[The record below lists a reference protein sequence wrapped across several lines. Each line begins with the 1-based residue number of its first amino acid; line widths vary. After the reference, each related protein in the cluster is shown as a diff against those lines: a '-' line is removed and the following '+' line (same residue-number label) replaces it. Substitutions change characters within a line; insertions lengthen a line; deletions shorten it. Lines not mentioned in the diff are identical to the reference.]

1 MGVPC
6 PRCGSKQTTRN
17 TRGSTWLGTPRIILT
32 CLECGTQWFPGQRT
46 SIASGGCSGCLI
58 LVVLAI
64 AGVSFCRRTP
74 DAPAPNVAAPTQPV
88 PIIKQ
93 PELNPVDGYKEI
105 ANLFS
110 YGADE
115 LALHAADT
123 KDKVATL
130 WMRIK
135 GISSDEEFGRWL
147 VGLMERAKKPP
158 TDKFEEADRL
168 VAAGQ
173 LQFTLSLANGA
184 SSKTRSNLREV
195 SGKLRRL
202 FGPTAKVSDAS
213 PKPRTAPKSSASVP
227 TVKESPATPS
237 IQETKSAPTSE
248 EMAAKRLRAMLSN
261 ASNLIKAKVYP
272 PARLKLQ
279 QIINEAPGTPE
290 AEEAKTLLDSMPK

>member
-1 MGVPC
+1 
-6 PRCGSKQTTRN
+6 
-17 TRGSTWLGTPRIILT
+17 
-32 CLECGTQWFPGQRT
+32 
-46 SIASGGCSGCLI
+46 
-58 LVVLAI
+58 VLAI

-74 DAPAPNVAAPTQPV
+74 DAPAPNVAAPTKPV

-105 ANLFS
+105 ASLFS

-115 LALHAADT
+115 LAVHAADT
-123 KDKVATL
+123 KDKVAAL

-147 VGLMERAKKPP
+147 VGLLERAKKPP
-158 TDKFEEADRL
+158 AEKFEEADRL

-202 FGPTAKVSDAS
+202 FGPTANMSDVSS
-213 PKPRTAPKSSASVP
+213 KSRTAPISPASVP
-227 TVKESPATPS
+227 KVKESPATPTS
-237 IQETKSAPTSE
+237 IQETKPAPTSE

-279 QIINEAPGTPE
+279 QIIDEAPGTAE
-290 AEEAKTLLDSMPK
+290 AEEAKTLLDSIPKWNATAYRPG